1 MSQYQINL
9 SIDKE
14 KSCLRLESSNRVIRQ
29 WFGKF
34 AELVWKKLI
43 THNTA
48 SNKTVNLNKK
58 QVHSFFTDITYLYQK
73 LIFQYKIDQDL
84 IKNKF
89 PDKYFSIAQSLLL
102 QIRINPCHPSFD
114 DLLSHYLD
122 EFNCCNHNNFDNTL
136 NLLIEYK
143 LIQSILTE
151 DGRQFYDK
159 DTSPHDH
166 LYFKQQHKL
175 VDCSE
180 EIKQFLIGINC
191 TQFNK
196 KNKSKLFTLN
206 SNLT

>member
-1 MSQYQINL
+1 MNQYQISL
-9 SIDKE
+9 SILEE
-14 KSCLRLESSNRVIRQ
+14 KSCLKLSSSNRMIRQ

-34 AELVWKKLI
+34 AELVWEKLI
-43 THNTA
+43 THKIA

-89 PDKYFSIAQSLLL
+89 PEKYFSIAQSLLL

-114 DLLSHYLD
+114 DLLSHFLD
-122 EFNCCNHNNFDNTL
+122 EFSCCDQQIFERTL
-136 NLLIEYK
+136 NLLIVNQ
-143 LIQSILTE
+143 LIQSIITE
-151 DGRQFYDK
+151 DGREFYDK
-159 DTSPHDH
+159 NTNPHDH
-166 LYFKQQHKL
+166 LYFKKQHKL

-180 EIKQFLIGINC
+180 EIKQFLISIDC
-191 TQFNK
+191 TQFSK
-196 KNKSKLFTLN
+196 KNQSKLFTLN